1 MKYHIKNDS
10 GDIIASFVNECDRD
24 YCQDALSDVF
34 DDCKFF
40 AYTDE
45 E

>member
-1 MKYHIKNDS
+1 MRYHIKNES
-10 GDIIASFVNECDRD
+10 GNIIASFVNEGDRD

-34 DDCKFF
+34 DDCGFF

-45 E
+45 